1 MKIDILKVI
10 DEVDRYLFKRMD
22 LTEKEL
28 KTLSGLLAGFSV
40 VGTLYMLTNIR
51 YLKKQNE
58 KLLRLSR
65 EIEVL
70 KNAKGE

>member
-70 KNAKGE
+70 KNTKGE